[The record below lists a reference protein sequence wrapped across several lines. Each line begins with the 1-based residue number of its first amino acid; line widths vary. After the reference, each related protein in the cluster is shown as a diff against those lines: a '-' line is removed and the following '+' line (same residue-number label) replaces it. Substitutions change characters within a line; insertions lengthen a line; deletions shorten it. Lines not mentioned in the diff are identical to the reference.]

1 MLKTIRGAYVVR
13 KGVSAPYS
21 TEYLGG
27 IGYDEDIF
35 YFRKDED
42 YNSTA
47 SPSDIEDGDFVFSD
61 VTNLTSADIGNVD
74 FEGSS
79 NLNNGIWTS
88 SNNTIATVDK
98 NGIVTAISKGTAS
111 ITATT
116 EDGQKTDTSTITV
129 LAPED
134 SIIGVIGIVVNPEEF
149 SLQIEEK
156 VQLIAEISPSNAT
169 NQGYIWSSS
178 DTSIAT
184 VSNSGL
190 VTAVAEG
197 TVSIIATTTE
207 GNFTGESNITVTVDK
222 VEIVLYPNPS
232 KDTLKIIKAQGAV
245 VEVYTL
251 NGALMNT

>member
-1 MLKTIRGAYVVR
+1 MLETIRGAYVVR

-27 IGYDEDIF
+27 IGHDEDIF

-61 VTNLTSADIGNVD
+61 VTNLTSTDIGNVD

-156 VQLIAEISPSNAT
+156 VQISPSNAT

-184 VSNSGL
+184 VSNS
-190 VTAVAEG
+190 EWI
-197 TVSIIATTTE
+197 SY
-207 GNFTGESNITVTVDK
+207 SC
-222 VEIVLYPNPS
+222 S
-232 KDTLKIIKAQGAV
+232 
-245 VEVYTL
+245 
-251 NGALMNT
+251 